1 MKDWNDMSEK
11 EQLLQYISDEHKSA
25 YGFRPRG
32 SYDHM
37 TVVELRAEL
46 TRLND
51 EANRIYDEEKALEVE
66 RLEEFE
72 ERLFW
77 IQEDLGATDR
87 MEALR
92 WVVQDDEDAQY
103 DPSYFMY
110 INGFSEYTND
120 AARNLLSEIVH
131 INKRLAA

>member
-92 WVVQDDEDAQY
+92 WVIQDDEDAQY

-120 AARNLLSEIVH
+120 AARNLLSEIVQ